1 MSALF
6 TAYLEPFEQLEPLRR
21 RVHAVLLA
29 LPEAVQSDFLDDPR
43 FRVALETYQPGKGW
57 SVWIALP
64 DPSGQASR
72 CVVLKRRLAECG
84 EAFAKYVIA
93 HEFAHAF
100 LRNGGWGEITD
111 REEAADRLAAQ
122 WGFPQP
128 GSRSE

>member
-6 TAYLEPFEQLEPLRR
+6 NAYLEPFEQIEPLRR

-29 LPEAVQSDFLDDPR
+29 LPAAVQSDFVEDPR
-43 FRVALETYQPGKGW
+43 FRVALETYQPGRGW
-57 SVWIALP
+57 LVWIDLP
-64 DPSGQASR
+64 DPRGPGSR

-84 EAFAKYVIA
+84 EAFATYVIA

-122 WGFPQP
+122 WGFPRP
-128 GSRSE
+128 RSHLE